1 MMQNLTII
9 ISKISHYR
17 LPLFE
22 KLSEFYDVNLV
33 HSEKEYILDKP
44 NLKSIYVRQ
53 TEILGFILHNKDL
66 KSIVKKADILICL
79 FNIRNLS
86 LIKYAFL
93 FKRNFKLLYWGIGV
107 SASTKNNSKFD
118 HDKRFDLLRK
128 FIINRA
134 DSAIFYTDYA
144 KSKYVNMGVSADK
157 IFVENNTIIY
167 PEKPITS
174 NTKNQILFIGSLYEQ
189 KGVRELIEA
198 YELAFKK
205 NLDTPK
211 LVIIGKGDQ
220 LNELRSLSINKGLS
234 KKIEFKGEIRD
245 PYLIRNEFSKSI
257 VTISPNQAGLSVLTS
272 FAHGVPFV
280 CSYNSITG
288 GERLNITNN
297 FNGIMYYN
305 FSELIDIISNIS
317 NKIHKYNEMGKNAL
331 IYYNSIRSQATYG
344 TSFLKALEYVKE
356 N

>member
-1 MMQNLTII
+1 MIQNLTII

-17 LPLFE
+17 IPLFE
-22 KLSEFYDVNLV
+22 KLSKFYDVNLV
-33 HSEKEYILDKP
+33 HSEKEYVLDKP
-44 NLKSIYVRQ
+44 NLKSIYVGE
-53 TEILGFILHNKDL
+53 TKILGFIIHNKEL
-66 KSIVKKADILICL
+66 KKVIKKADILICL

-118 HDKRFDLLRK
+118 EDKKFDLLRK
-128 FIINRA
+128 FILKGA

-144 KSKYVNMGVSADK
+144 KTKYVNMGVSADK
-157 IFVENNTIIY
+157 LFVENNTIIY
-167 PEKPITS
+167 PEKPIIS
-174 NTKNQILFIGSLYEQ
+174 DTKNQILFIGSLYKQ
-189 KGVRELIEA
+189 KGLHELIEA

-205 NLDTPK
+205 KLDIPK
-211 LVIIGKGDQ
+211 LVIIGTGDQ
-220 LNELRSLSINKGLS
+220 LNELRSLSIKRGLS

-257 VTISPNQAGLSVLTS
+257 VTISPNQAGLSILTS

-280 CSYNSITG
+280 CRYDSITG

-297 FNGIMYYN
+297 FNGIMYYSFN
-305 FSELIDIISNIS
+305 ELIDIICDLSDNIY
-317 NKIHKYNEMGKNAL
+317 KYNEMGKNAL
-331 IYYNSIRSQATYG
+331 IYYNSVRSQATYG
-344 TSFLKALEYVKE
+344 TNFLKALEYVKE